1 MHFCFQVVLAGAEL
15 GDSVD
20 EVDSL
25 LKKHENT
32 EKLTASQD
40 EKVANLCEFGDTLV
54 ANGHNEADMITARVK
69 AVCER
74 RNKLKE
80 ELGKRR
86 NKLEESKKIA
96 QFYQDVVEV
105 RREFYFSLGGKLVW
119 RRGGVV
125 VSGLDFRCG
134 GRWFEPSLCRPVVS
148 LDWGGGDLAMD

>member
-1 MHFCFQVVLAGAEL
+1 MLAGAEL

-25 LKKHENT
+25 LRKHENT
-32 EKLTASQD
+32 ERLTASQD
-40 EKVANLCEFGDTLV
+40 EKVTNLCEFGDTLV
-54 ANGHNEADMITARVK
+54 ENGHNESDMIKVRVK
-69 AVCER
+69 AVCDR

-105 RREFYFSLGGKLVW
+105 RAVNLCFIPVPARTSLIGH
-119 RRGGVV
+119 
-125 VSGLDFRCG
+125 FRIV
-134 GRWFEPSLCRPVVS
+134 PSLCFKVRLIVKP
-148 LDWGGGDLAMD
+148 LI